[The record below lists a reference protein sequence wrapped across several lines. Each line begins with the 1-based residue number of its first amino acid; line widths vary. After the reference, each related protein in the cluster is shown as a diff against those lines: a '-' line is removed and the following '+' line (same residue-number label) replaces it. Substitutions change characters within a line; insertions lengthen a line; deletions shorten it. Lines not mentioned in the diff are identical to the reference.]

1 MAVSDLNP
9 CVKAILCGLSSAAL
23 NALQAVIDG
32 QVALI
37 QAQIVVY
44 QTQLLQYDVLAIPV
58 EVAQQVA
65 QSYIDKVRN
74 SAILLPLNLITEC
87 VDLGDFNLNLQ
98 QSIDVALATADDLA
112 YEAIR
117 LLSYR
122 DDLNAIVQELNA
134 ALTQFTD
141 IKAVIGECLGA

>member
-9 CVKAILCGLSSAAL
+9 CVKKILCGLSSAAL
-23 NALQAVIDG
+23 NALQSVIDG

-87 VDLGDFNLNLQ
+87 VDLGNFNLNLQ

-112 YEAIR
+112 YEATR

-141 IKAVIGECLGA
+141 IKTIIGECLGA

>member
-1 MAVSDLNP
+1 MAASDLNP
-9 CVKAILCGLSSAAL
+9 CVKAILCGLSSAIL

-37 QAQIVVY
+37 RAQITVY
-44 QTQLLQYDVLAIPV
+44 QTQLIQYDVLAIPV
-58 EVAQQVA
+58 EMAKQVA
-65 QSYIDKVRN
+65 DSYIEKVRN
-74 SAILLPLNLITEC
+74 SAMLVPLNLISEC
-87 VDLGDFNLNLQ
+87 VDLGEFNLNLQ

-112 YEAIR
+112 YEATR

-122 DDLNAIVQELNA
+122 DDLNAIVQELND

-141 IKAVIGECLGA
+141 IKSVISECLEA